1 MRIPHD
7 PQFAWSVQEVNRGVH
22 ALLAEGFDQPIWVQ
36 GELGRVQSG
45 ARNTIYSTLKDPD
58 GTQISLVHFGGA
70 AEFQR
75 QGLATGSTVMVLAQ
89 VDCYIRNGTYQ
100 LKALRIM
107 PAVQQNG
114 LMQRYLETR
123 DRLAAE
129 GLFDTARKRPL
140 PALPRC
146 IGVLTSAHGAAVH
159 DFIKTALARV
169 PNLHIRVTGV
179 KVQGDGAARE
189 IRQALD
195 FLNAEGTCDVIVITR
210 GGGSMEDL
218 WEFNDEALVR
228 AVAASRTP
236 VVSAVG
242 HQIDSTLCDFAADC
256 TVITPTEAAVKVT
269 EVAYEAVQRLAQL
282 RQRLV
287 SAQRILLAEW
297 RNRLTRAMA
306 CPALTH
312 PESLYTQQTM
322 RLERALAALESH
334 FPQRLER
341 ERARLNLALAHLKP
355 LLLRQTLMQKSR
367 LGDAVRRLPD
377 AVRAILSEASA
388 NLRRQTALLEA
399 FNPRGVLKRGYS
411 VLLDKRGQAVRAPSQ
426 VASGDAL
433 KALLAEGEIQLKVK

>member
-22 ALLAEGFDQPIWVQ
+22 ALLAEGFDQPFWVH
-36 GELGRVQSG
+36 GELGRVQPG

-58 GTQISLVHFGGA
+58 GTAISLVHFGGA

-100 LKALRIM
+100 LKVLRIM

-129 GLFDTARKRPL
+129 GLFDSARKRPL
-140 PALPRC
+140 PALPRR

-159 DFIKTALARV
+159 DFIKTALSRV
-169 PNLHIRVTGV
+169 PNIYIRVVGV

-189 IRQALD
+189 IRQGLD
-195 FLNAEGTCDVIVITR
+195 FLNAEGDCDVIVITR

-218 WEFNDEALVR
+218 WEFNDEALAR

-269 EVAYEAVQRLAQL
+269 EVAYEAAQRLSQL
-282 RQRLV
+282 RQRLA
-287 SAQRILLAEW
+287 SAQRLLLGQL
-297 RNRLTRAMA
+297 RNRLTRALA
-306 CPALTH
+306 CPALTR
-312 PESLYTQQTM
+312 PENLYAQQTM
-322 RLERALAALESH
+322 RLERALASLQGH
-334 FPQRLER
+334 FPQRLSQ
-341 ERARLNLALAHLKP
+341 ERARLRLALVRLKP
-355 LLLRQTLMQKSR
+355 LLSQQVLLQRSR
-367 LGDAVRRLPD
+367 LKENGRRLQE
-377 AVRAILSEASA
+377 AARSVLAEASA

-399 FNPRGVLKRGYS
+399 YSPRGVLKRGYS
-411 VLLDKRGQAVRAPSQ
+411 VLLDKRGQAVRAAAQ
-426 VASGDAL
+426 VAPGDAL
-433 KALLAEGEIQLKVK
+433 KALLAEGEIQLEVK